1 VPEVPRGARKVR
13 QQGSTFYV
21 IGEVRRPL
29 RDTYH
34 WFLKAPWPVSLG
46 GIALAF
52 LVVNFGFA
60 VLFMIVGGVEGSTG
74 SFGDSLSFSVQT
86 MATIGYGV
94 MHPTA
99 ATTHGLVIAESMCSI
114 VFSALATGL
123 VFAKFSRATARI
135 GFSAVAV
142 ITRHEGKPTL
152 MFRVGNQRG
161 NTIVEAQVHVVAVM
175 TTVTLEGETFYKAID
190 LPLVRDRQVGMSRGW
205 TVMHEIDER
214 SPLHGLDA
222 TALARAELELNISVT
237 GIDDITMQAVHTLHQ
252 YTDKEIHIGERFEDT
267 MQLLPDGAYLLDLR
281 NFDRV
286 VPDTVTRPGARARTA
301 PPQPAPDNGRGCAPR
316 ITAIRPSGPPRRRRA
331 AGIARGSRGC
341 GRRRSGGASSAR
353 RRGRG
358 GRAGRAAA
366 RSRRCR
372 P

>member
-21 IGEVRRPL
+21 VGEVRRPL

-34 WFLKAPWPVSLG
+34 WFLKAPWPASLG
-46 GIALAF
+46 AIALGF
-52 LVVNFGFA
+52 LVANFGFA
-60 VLFMIVGGVEGSTG
+60 VLFMLVGGVEGSTG
-74 SFGDSLSFSVQT
+74 SFADSLSFSVQT

-94 MHPTA
+94 MHPIA
-99 ATTHGLVIAESMCSI
+99 ATTHAIVIAESMFAI

-142 ITRHEGKPTL
+142 ITRHEGEPTL

-161 NTIVEAQVHVVAVM
+161 NMIVEAQVHVVAVL
-175 TTVTLEGETFYKAID
+175 TTLTLEGETFYKAID
-190 LPLVRDRQVGMSRGW
+190 LPLVRDRQVGMARGW
-205 TVMHEIDER
+205 TVMHVVDEQ

-222 TALARAELELNISVT
+222 AGLARAELELNIAVT
-237 GIDDITMQAVHTLHQ
+237 GIDDITMQSIHTLHQ
-252 YTDKEIHIGERFEDT
+252 YTDKEIRLGHRFEDT
-267 MQLLPDGAYLLDLR
+267 MQILPDGAYLLDLR

-286 VPDTVTRPGARARTA
+286 VPDITPRPGARAPA
-301 PPQPAPDNGRGCAPR
+301 GPSPP
-316 ITAIRPSGPPRRRRA
+316 TA
-331 AGIARGSRGC
+331 AG
-341 GRRRSGGASSAR
+341 
-353 RRGRG
+353 
-358 GRAGRAAA
+358 
-366 RSRRCR
+366 